1 MGCRDLKGFKPF
13 AGKYLV
19 SMDQQ
24 HKTEMR
30 RHWGLQKHLLFVLP
44 ESHVCLTLLGYTKD
58 VSRVWHNASIFES
71 AEKKKKAKQRKE
83 SLLLKPGAWS
93 CNYDAMIRKLCFVSF
108 GPARVAA

>member
-1 MGCRDLKGFKPF
+1 MGCRDLEVFKPF

-30 RHWGLQKHLLFVLP
+30 RYWDLQKHLHFVLP
-44 ESHVCLTLLGYTKD
+44 ESHVCLILLGYTKD

-71 AEKKKKAKQRKE
+71 AKKKKKSETKKRKSPPQTW
-83 SLLLKPGAWS
+83 SL
-93 CNYDAMIRKLCFVSF
+93 KL
-108 GPARVAA
+108 